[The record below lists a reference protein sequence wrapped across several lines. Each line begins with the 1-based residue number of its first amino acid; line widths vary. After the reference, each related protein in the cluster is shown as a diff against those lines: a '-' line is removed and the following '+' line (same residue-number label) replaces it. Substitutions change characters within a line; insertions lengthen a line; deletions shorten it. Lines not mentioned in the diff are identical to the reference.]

1 MQYKQEGKLEPTDE
15 DEEDDDLDP
24 EDRIKLMLEQFNYIY
39 QNDAALRKLLG
50 NEVQNYSVEEKL
62 EILRAYME
70 GGGVQ
75 GLVDNED
82 EFAAL
87 DIDPEEEKMINEQFD
102 EIYKSDPKLRQLL
115 GDNVT
120 SLGAHE
126 KK

>member
-1 MQYKQEGKLEPTDE
+1 
-15 DEEDDDLDP
+15 
-24 EDRIKLMLEQFNYIY
+24 
-39 QNDAALRKLLG
+39 
-50 NEVQNYSVEEKL
+50 
-62 EILRAYME
+62 ME

-87 DIDPEEEKMINEQFD
+87 EIDPEEEKMINEAFD
-102 EIYKSDPKLRQLL
+102 DIYQKDPKLRHLL
-115 GDNVT
+115 GENVS